1 MGRTIYL
8 LGEDH
13 AKADQT
19 DLKLSILAV
28 SKEYDITD
36 FMVFDEHST
45 PSIRVTP
52 RRTVSSIPVPPP
64 IERLEKLF
72 WILHHMARLKE
83 ELDDALLKEISFLVE
98 DSCKK
103 SVHPHEVEV
112 HLPKIFKEC
121 KRRILEACAETHE
134 NTAKIQAYIRDMTLD
149 ELVVDSSFGSA
160 MFQTYLL
167 VEKAIVRNVVREDAD
182 ASPETTFIV
191 IVGEDHVE
199 SIERKL
205 LTADPSFIVY
215 TIHEDEKDMK
225 MDIQKYKLAMGKKKR
240 PKSRRRKPTRKGAS
254 STRSSST
261 W

>member
-28 SKEYDITD
+28 SKEYEITD

-52 RRTVSSIPVPPP
+52 RRTISSVPVPPP

-72 WILHHMARLKE
+72 WILHHTARLKE
-83 ELDDALLKEISFLVE
+83 ELDASLIEEISFLME
-98 DSCKK
+98 DTCKK
-103 SVHPHEVEV
+103 SVPPEEV
-112 HLPKIFKEC
+112 HLNLHKIFREC
-121 KRRILEACAETHE
+121 KRQILESCAETHE
-134 NTAKIQAYIRDMTLD
+134 NTTKIQAYIQDMTLD
-149 ELVVDSSFGSA
+149 ELVVDPSFGSA

-191 IVGEDHVE
+191 VVGEDHVD

-205 LTADPSFIVY
+205 LMNPDFIVY